1 MNVFHKVALQGLKKN
16 RARTFVTVIGVVLSA
31 ALLTAVTSFGISMLH
46 YLTEGAI
53 AKRGGWHVAF
63 AGVDASFLQEQEA
76 DQAVADLAAYVDI
89 GYALLEG
96 GQNPDKP
103 YLFFAGF
110 DEKAFDALPVEII
123 GGRLPQNAGEVM
135 VPMSVSVNG
144 GVKYSIGDTLHLQVG
159 NRLAGES
166 RLCQHEPY
174 AGDAEALTDLSP
186 QSYTVVGI
194 YQRAAFEEYAAP
206 GYTMITMADPQQKA
220 DSYTAFVILKNPYQV
235 RTFAEEKHADF
246 LNDDVL
252 RFMGLSDDRLFT
264 TLLLAVGSIVVLI
277 IMTGSVFLIYNAF
290 HISLNER
297 MHQMGILMSV
307 GATARQLRG
316 AVLFEGMCIG
326 AVGIPA
332 GMLAG
337 LAGTGVV
344 IQAVNRSFTSIMYD
358 QVSLTLVIS
367 PAALVLATLVALLTI
382 LLSAWIPAHKAVHTP
397 VMECIRQTNEIR
409 VEAKAVR
416 TSAFT
421 ARIYGLE
428 GMLALKNFKRNR
440 GRYRSIVLSLA
451 LSVIL
456 FISVNAFIL
465 DLKQASE
472 MAAAFTTYDVA
483 MDCSGMEDAQ
493 MLPLFDRLK
502 TITGISE
509 SSYQEVLTYS
519 CIAKGSDFTDDFME
533 VMGSENQ
540 EKERQVS
547 LNLYFLDDGTYAQ
560 MLQKAGLPV
569 EDYMGGQAGLIALA
583 KIENHRQRVMEA
595 DEFVNMFRSDRV
607 QVQLVPIKENPV
619 KEKLPVSQEG
629 QKVGLTFVD
638 LVFPDVVPR
647 MDQTQKVTDSPY
659 YFSAA
664 APYSLKEKFQTQ
676 AADICSRGMTF
687 RSKKPAQ
694 AVREMERRIL
704 EEKITADYQIWNAS
718 RMLDDNNNMIFIAN
732 VFAYTFAA
740 MISLIAVANVFNT
753 ISTNIRMRK
762 RELAMLRSV
771 GMSERD
777 FQKMMNF
784 ECLFYGIWALAAGI
798 PVSVLI
804 SWLIYLGMRTG
815 GADEISFAL
824 PWGSMAVSV
833 VSVLLIVFLTMLYAA
848 GKVKKENIIDALRD
862 EMV

>member
-1 MNVFHKVALQGLKKN
+1 MNIFHKVALQGLKKN
-16 RARTFVTVIGVVLSA
+16 RARTFVTIIGVALSA

-53 AKRGGWHVAF
+53 VKRGGWHVAF

-76 DQAVADLAAYVDI
+76 DPAVLDQAAYADI

-96 GQNPDKP
+96 GQNLDKP

-110 DEKAFDALPVEII
+110 DEKAFDALPVEVI
-123 GGRLPQNAGEVM
+123 GGRLPQNADEVM

-144 GVKYSIGDTLHLQVG
+144 GVKFSIGDTLHLQAG

-166 RLCQHEPY
+166 RLCQHDPY
-174 AGDAEALTDLSP
+174 KGDAEALTDLSP
-186 QSYTVVGI
+186 RSYTVVGI
-194 YQRAAFEEYAAP
+194 YQRAAFEEYTAP
-206 GYTMITMADPQQKA
+206 GYTMITMADPQQAA
-220 DSYTAFVILKNPYQV
+220 DSYTAFVTLKNPYQV
-235 RTFAEEKHADF
+235 RAFAKEKQASF
-246 LNDDVL
+246 QNDDVL

-264 TLLLAVGSIVVLI
+264 TLLFAVGSIVVLI

-307 GATARQLRG
+307 GATAKQLRG
-316 AVLFEGMCIG
+316 AVLSEGLCIG
-326 AVGIPA
+326 AAGIPA

-337 LAGTGVV
+337 LAGTGAV
-344 IQAVNRSFTSIMYD
+344 IQIVNRSFTSILYD

-367 PAALVLATLVALLTI
+367 PIALVLSTLVAIVTI
-382 LLSAWIPAHKAVHTP
+382 LLSAWIPAHKAVRTP

-416 TSAFT
+416 TSAFAT
-421 ARIYGLE
+421 RIYGLE
-428 GMLALKNFKRNR
+428 GMLALKNFKRNK
-440 GRYRSIVLSLA
+440 GRYRSVVLSLA

-456 FISVNAFIL
+456 FVSVNAFIL

-483 MDCSGMEDAQ
+483 VDCSGMEDAQ
-493 MLPLFDRLK
+493 MLPLFDRVK
-502 TITGISE
+502 TIKEISE
-509 SSYQEVLTYS
+509 SSYQEVQTYS
-519 CIAKGSDFTDDFME
+519 CIAKSSDFTDDFTK
-533 VMGSENQ
+533 VMGSGNQ
-540 EKERQVS
+540 EEERQVS
-547 LNLYFLDDGTYAQ
+547 LNLYFLDDAAYKK

-569 EDYMGGQAGLIALA
+569 EAYMGEQAGLIALA
-583 KIENHRQRVMEA
+583 KIENHKQRMMEVE
-595 DEFVNMFRSDRV
+595 EFVNMFRTDRIQAQLFPVSD
-607 QVQLVPIKENPV
+607 
-619 KEKLPVSQEG
+619 EKLPVPQQG
-629 QKVGLTFVD
+629 QTVELTFVD
-638 LVFPDVVPR
+638 LIFPDVIPQ
-647 MDQTQKVTDSPY
+647 MNQTQNVTDSPY

-676 AADICSRGMTF
+676 EADICSRGMTF
-687 RSKKPAQ
+687 RSQKPAQ
-694 AVREMERRIL
+694 AVKEIERRIL
-704 EEKITADYQIWNAS
+704 EEKITAGYQIWNVS

-771 GMSERD
+771 GMSERG

-784 ECLFYGIWALAAGI
+784 ECLFYGMRALAAGI

-815 GADEISFAL
+815 GADDIDFML

-862 EMV
+862 EMA